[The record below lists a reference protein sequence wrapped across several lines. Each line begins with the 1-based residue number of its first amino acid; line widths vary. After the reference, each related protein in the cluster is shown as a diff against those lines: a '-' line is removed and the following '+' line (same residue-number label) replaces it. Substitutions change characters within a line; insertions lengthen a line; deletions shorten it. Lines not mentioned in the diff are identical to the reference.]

1 MLQDVE
7 NSRTYIDEL
16 YSSDT
21 QKCMESIVYI
31 KNSVIGSNRKKG
43 SVIAQG
49 IVPRLLQLLQD
60 KSMKNCVRLE
70 AVVTLG
76 SLAKGTEDH
85 IKVLTECGTIPL
97 LLEVLDE
104 NDPRLVEAC
113 LCCLRTLSQQSF
125 ASLSSLCS
133 QKQLL
138 KLLSLACEF
147 F

>member
-1 MLQDVE
+1 
-7 NSRTYIDEL
+7 
-16 YSSDT
+16 
-21 QKCMESIVYI
+21 MESIVYI

-49 IVPRLLQLLQD
+49 IVPRLLQLIQD
-60 KSMKNCVRLE
+60 KNMKNCVRLE

-76 SLAKGTEDH
+76 SLAKGTDDH

-97 LLEVLDE
+97 LLELLEE
-104 NDPRLVEAC
+104 NDLRLVEAC
-113 LCCLRTLSQQSF
+113 LCCLRTLCQQSF

-138 KLLSLACEF
+138 KLLSLACESLF
-147 F
+147 FLFCCF